1 MIGSEFAHIHPPED
15 GSLHMMLPE
24 GTVPQLVELDWA
36 EQHPMAAAGIIP
48 STAVMVYAPRDNAEI
63 DIVLGLL
70 RLSHE
75 FACGKLGLVDNV
87 VL

>member
-1 MIGSEFAHIHPPED
+1 
-15 GSLHMMLPE
+15 MMLPE
-24 GTVPQLVELDWA
+24 GTVPQTTELDRA
-36 EQHPMAAAGIIP
+36 EPHPMAAAGIIP
-48 STAVMVYAPRDNAEI
+48 STAVMVYAPRENAEI
-63 DIVLGLL
+63 DIILGLL